1 MGDSRST
8 TPVLSKGSFSKLH
21 SLMNSIGNE
30 SDETQN
36 LNSSPTTVQ
45 SYTSGSSLTGGERWS
60 RFQFSALETSLG
72 RLQRDQ
78 RISGFLLKLGTTATT
93 ASTASSSNSTNNDAE
108 NKLSWLQ
115 RFLVLTPFAEL
126 FLFRTNTL
134 SSSNAPVTYLC
145 VDACR
150 GSHSDAHDAWILE
163 VSGDGVGSASGRIE
177 KVAWIIKCPNEA
189 VLNMWLRELSDVIR
203 TVEEKFPQ
211 YAAAARKTD
220 RVVDLVVEYDRPPT
234 QQKKGAAAATAA
246 ASAVAAVAAVAA
258 AKGAND
264 AGDVQRRGD
273 SLDFDGTR
281 KSVRIG
287 KWRDKNVAEENDQ
300 NEFLSEVTGGKE
312 VKRSFTAPVALKGS
326 LKKATISPDDAR
338 GEGTKKDD
346 KAKTD
351 AGGQP
356 LRRSAS
362 HTPSTVYVP
371 NPVQMI
377 SIRKSFGR
385 LKDAKG
391 GWFTWLSKK

>member
-8 TPVLSKGSFSKLH
+8 TPVLSKSSFNKLH
-21 SLMNSIGNE
+21 SLMNSISNELGGN
-30 SDETQN
+30 
-36 LNSSPTTVQ
+36 PTTVQ
-45 SYTSGSSLTGGERWS
+45 SYTSGSSLNGVERWS

-78 RISGFLLKLGTTATT
+78 RISGFLLKLGTTATAAT
-93 ASTASSSNSTNNDAE
+93 SNSSISSYSDPE
-108 NKLSWLQ
+108 NKVSWLQ
-115 RFLVLTPFAEL
+115 RFLLLTPFAEL

-150 GSHSDAHDAWILE
+150 GSYNDAHDAWLLE
-163 VSGDGVGSASGRIE
+163 VSGDGVGAVSGRIE

-211 YAAAARKTD
+211 YAAAARKAD
-220 RVVDLVVEYDRPPT
+220 RVVDLVVEYDRPPV
-234 QQKKGAAAATAA
+234 QQKKAAAAVV
-246 ASAVAAVAAVAA
+246 AVAAVAAVKSVKAA
-258 AKGAND
+258 
-264 AGDVQRRGD
+264 DVQRRGD
-273 SLDFDGTR
+273 SLDFDVTR

-287 KWRDKNVAEENDQ
+287 QWRGNSGNLDDEDDQ
-300 NEFLSEVTGGKE
+300 NGFISETTGGKE
-312 VKRSFTAPVALKGS
+312 VKRSLTAPLAANRSSNLKGS
-326 LKKATISPDDAR
+326 LKKVTISPDDAR
-338 GEGTKKDD
+338 GGGNKKEGN
-346 KAKTD
+346 AS
-351 AGGQP
+351 GQA

-362 HTPSTVYVP
+362 HTPSIVQLPHVP

-377 SIRKSFGR
+377 SIRKSFGK